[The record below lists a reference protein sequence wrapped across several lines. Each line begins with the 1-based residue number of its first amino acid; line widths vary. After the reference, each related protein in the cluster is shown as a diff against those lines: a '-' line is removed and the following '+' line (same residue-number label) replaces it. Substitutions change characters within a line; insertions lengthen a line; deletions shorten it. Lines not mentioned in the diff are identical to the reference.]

1 MKGTKFSHWIIGKI
15 ECNNHVASPS
25 IVRYLIFGFFL
36 CMPGILVPIMSVLK
50 LEEDLK
56 DMLKDPLF
64 TLRPRQ
70 GEKEAGLVAEALV
83 GSLFCQEP
91 LYLSK

>member
-1 MKGTKFSHWIIGKI
+1 
-15 ECNNHVASPS
+15 
-25 IVRYLIFGFFL
+25 
-36 CMPGILVPIMSVLK
+36 MPGILVPIMSVLK

>member
-1 MKGTKFSHWIIGKI
+1 
-15 ECNNHVASPS
+15 
-25 IVRYLIFGFFL
+25 
-36 CMPGILVPIMSVLK
+36 MSVLK